1 MEAADR
7 RLRDGRRAHRAHG
20 HRGHAGRELQ
30 RRAGRRHP
38 AGRGRAAHT
47 PAGEAALSRDGSG
60 GRALRAALPAA
71 GRGRSRDHPGDL
83 RARLPRS
90 PSDETAAAV
99 LRRALGAGDLME
111 RLPVL
116 PLGQLVVYPHV
127 VLPLAL
133 TDPKAVQL
141 IDEIIQG
148 EKRLLL
154 GVVRSMG
161 GMEPPEGAVMN
172 TLPHQLYDVGTL
184 GTIVRM
190 LKLGDGSVRV
200 MVQGLE
206 GARLNNIAQ
215 GEKWLMADS
224 EPLQENTLEDA
235 RTEALKRTTIAQFS
249 RVIDI
254 APYLGAELHE
264 ALAGIT
270 EDGKLADFIAA
281 NLDLALPAKAELLAI
296 DDVTH
301 RLERLGEFLVQELQ
315 VLEVGTQIQEKV
327 KSRLDQNQREYV
339 LREQLQV
346 IRQELG
352 EGEGDDELEELAKRL
367 DEAQLSAEAKKVA
380 DRELKR
386 LRQMSPQS
394 AEYQV
399 ARTYLDVFATLPW
412 GRVTQDQL
420 DLKAAR
426 EILDRDHY
434 DLKTVK
440 ERILEYLAVRTLN
453 PNARGSILCFVGPP
467 GVGKTSLGQSI
478 AESLGR
484 KFTRVSLGGVRDEAE
499 IKGHRRTYVG
509 AIPGRI
515 IHALQRCE
523 TRTPVLM
530 LEVLDPAQN
539 STFVDHYL
547 EVPFDLSGVMFIAT
561 ANSTLPIPD
570 PLLDRMEQLTL
581 VGYTPSEKLQIAK
594 RYLLPRQLK
603 ETGLG
608 KAEESERAH
617 VGDGAL
623 ERLIGEYTREAGVRQ
638 LEREIQGVL
647 RKAALEVVEGG
658 AKMVRVSSKNLEK
671 YAGQPK
677 VQSEVAGRAPEIGV
691 ATGLAW
697 TPVGGDIMFIEAIRM
712 PGKGQITLTGQLG
725 DVMKESAQ
733 AAWSLLRARASALGI
748 PLDAFTQSDVH
759 LHVPAG
765 GVPKDGPSAGITI
778 AAALASLLCRRPA
791 RHDVAM
797 TGELTLR
804 GRVLPIGGLK
814 EKLTAAA
821 RAGVTSVLV
830 PARNKSDLIDLPE
843 EVRKL
848 LDIKLVETIDD
859 VLDLALLDAPP
870 ADDRRGDRRSGGI
883 RVVTPP
889 SGPPAPPA
897 PPPPGEARR

>member
-1 MEAADR
+1 MD
-7 RLRDGRRAHRAHG
+7 
-20 HRGHAGRELQ
+20 
-30 RRAGRRHP
+30 
-38 AGRGRAAHT
+38 
-47 PAGEAALSRDGSG
+47 
-60 GRALRAALPAA
+60 
-71 GRGRSRDHPGDL
+71 
-83 RARLPRS
+83 
-90 PSDETAAAV
+90 
-99 LRRALGAGDLME
+99 

-116 PLGQLVVYPHV
+116 PLGQLVVFPHV

-154 GVVRSMG
+154 GVVKPNG
-161 GMEPPEGAVMN
+161 GLEPPEGAVMA
-172 TLPHQLYDVGTL
+172 TMPDQLYEIGTL
-184 GTIVRM
+184 GVVVRM

-200 MVQGLE
+200 MVQGIE
-206 GARLNNIAQ
+206 RARLSGVAQ
-215 GEKWLMADS
+215 GERYLMAEYQPLS
-224 EPLQENTLEDA
+224 ENLLEDA
-235 RTEALKRTTIAQFS
+235 RTEALKRTVIAQFS

-264 ALAGIT
+264 VLAGIT
-270 EDGKLADFIAA
+270 EAGKLSDFIAA

-296 DDVTH
+296 DDVTR
-301 RLERLGEFLVQELQ
+301 RLERLAEFLQQELE

-327 KSRLDQNQREYV
+327 KTRLEQNQREYV

-352 EGEGDDELEELAKRL
+352 EDTGDDELDELAQRI
-367 DEAQLSAEAKKVA
+367 EQAQLSPEASKVA
-380 DRELKR
+380 ERELKR

-412 GRVTQDQL
+412 TKVSQDRL
-420 DLKAAR
+420 DLKMAR
-426 EILDRDHY
+426 DILDRDHY

-453 PNARGSILCFVGPP
+453 PDAKGSILCFVGPP

-478 AESLGR
+478 AEALGR

-499 IKGHRRTYVG
+499 VRGHRRTYVG

-515 IHALQRCE
+515 LHALQRCE
-523 TRTPVLM
+523 TRNPVLM
-530 LEVLDPAQN
+530 LDEVDKMGADVRGDPTAALLEVLDPAQN
-539 STFVDHYL
+539 TTFVDHYL

-561 ANSTLPIPD
+561 ANSLAPIPD

-581 VGYTPSEKLQIAK
+581 IGYTPAEKLQIAR

-608 KAEESERAH
+608 AERAA
-617 VGDGAL
+617 VADGAM
-623 ERLIGEYTREAGVRQ
+623 ERLIAEYTREAGVRQ
-638 LEREIQGVL
+638 LEREVQGVL
-647 RKAALEVVEGG
+647 RKAALEVVEKKSAGVKIT
-658 AKMVRVSSKNLEK
+658 AKNLEK
-671 YAGQPK
+671 YAGQPR
-677 VQSEVAGRAPEIGV
+677 VQSEVAGRAPEVGV

-712 PGKGQITLTGQLG
+712 AGKGQITLTGQLG

-733 AAWSLLRARASALGI
+733 AAWSLLRARAGALGI
-748 PLDAFTQSDVH
+748 PLESFTQTDVH

-765 GVPKDGPSAGITI
+765 AVPKDGPSAGITI
-778 AAALASLLCRRPA
+778 ATALASLLCNRPS
-791 RHDVAM
+791 RHDLAM

-821 RAGVTSVLV
+821 RAGVTMVLV
-830 PARNKSDLIDLPE
+830 PARNKSDLVDLPD
-843 EVRKL
+843 EVARL
-848 LDIKLVETIDD
+848 LDIRQVDTIDE
-859 VLDLALLDAPP
+859 VLELALLAP
-870 ADDRRGDRRSGGI
+870 DERGRLSGGV
-883 RVVTPP
+883 RVIADRPP
-889 SGPPAPPA
+889 QSG
-897 PPPPGEARR
+897 ARP

>member
-1 MEAADR
+1 
-7 RLRDGRRAHRAHG
+7 
-20 HRGHAGRELQ
+20 
-30 RRAGRRHP
+30 
-38 AGRGRAAHT
+38 
-47 PAGEAALSRDGSG
+47 
-60 GRALRAALPAA
+60 
-71 GRGRSRDHPGDL
+71 
-83 RARLPRS
+83 
-90 PSDETAAAV
+90 
-99 LRRALGAGDLME
+99 ME

-133 TDPKAVQL
+133 TDPRAVQL

-148 EKRLLL
+148 DKKLLL
-154 GVVRSMG
+154 GVVKAAS
-161 GMEPPEGAVMN
+161 GMEPPEGAVMA
-172 TLPHQLYDVGTL
+172 TLPDQLYEIGTL
-184 GTIVRM
+184 GSVVRM

-206 GARLNNIAQ
+206 RARLQDISQ
-215 GEKWLMADS
+215 GERYLMADYQ
-224 EPLQENTLEDA
+224 PLAENLLEDS
-235 RTEALKRTTIAQFS
+235 RTEALKRTVIAQFS

-264 ALAGIT
+264 VLAGIT
-270 EDGKLADFIAA
+270 EAGKLADFISA
-281 NLDLALPAKAELLAI
+281 NLDLALPAKAELLAV
-296 DDVTH
+296 DDVTR
-301 RLERLGEFLVQELQ
+301 RLERLAEFLAQELE

-327 KSRLDQNQREYV
+327 KSRLEQNQREYV

-352 EGEGDDELEELAKRL
+352 EDTGDDELDELAHRIEQAEL
-367 DEAQLSAEAKKVA
+367 SPEAAKVA

-412 GRVTQDQL
+412 TKVSQDRL

-453 PNARGSILCFVGPP
+453 PEAKGSILCFVGPP

-478 AESLGR
+478 AEALGR

-499 IKGHRRTYVG
+499 VRGHRRTYVG

-515 IHALQRCE
+515 LHALQRCE
-523 TRTPVLM
+523 TRNPVLM
-530 LEVLDPAQN
+530 LDEVDKMGADVRGDPTAALLEVLDPAQN
-539 STFVDHYL
+539 TTFVDHYL

-561 ANSTLPIPD
+561 ANSLAPIPD
-570 PLLDRMEQLTL
+570 PLLDRMEVLTL
-581 VGYTPSEKLQIAK
+581 IGYTPAEKLQISR

-608 KAEESERAH
+608 AERAS
-617 VGDGAL
+617 VADGAM
-623 ERLIGEYTREAGVRQ
+623 ERLIAEYTREAGVRQ

-647 RKAALEVVEGG
+647 RKAALEVVEGKTSG
-658 AKMVRVSSKNLEK
+658 VKISAKNLEK
-671 YAGQPK
+671 YAGQPR
-677 VQSEVAGRAPEIGV
+677 VQSEVAGRAPEVGV

-712 PGKGQITLTGQLG
+712 AGKGQITLTGQLG

-733 AAWSLLRARASALGI
+733 AAWSLLRARAGALGI
-748 PLDAFTQSDVH
+748 PLESFTQTDVH

-765 GVPKDGPSAGITI
+765 AVPKDGPSAGITI
-778 AAALASLLCRRPA
+778 ATALASLLCNRPS
-791 RHDVAM
+791 RHDLAM

-821 RAGVTSVLV
+821 RAGVTTVLV
-830 PARNKSDLIDLPE
+830 PARNKSDLVDLPD
-843 EVRKL
+843 EVARL
-848 LDIKLVETIDD
+848 LDIKQVDTIDE
-859 VLDLALLDAPP
+859 VLELALLAPDER
-870 ADDRRGDRRSGGI
+870 ARLSGGV
-883 RVVTPP
+883 RVSLARPE
-889 SGPPAPPA
+889 
-897 PPPPGEARR
+897 PGARP

>member
-1 MEAADR
+1 
-7 RLRDGRRAHRAHG
+7 
-20 HRGHAGRELQ
+20 
-30 RRAGRRHP
+30 
-38 AGRGRAAHT
+38 
-47 PAGEAALSRDGSG
+47 
-60 GRALRAALPAA
+60 
-71 GRGRSRDHPGDL
+71 
-83 RARLPRS
+83 
-90 PSDETAAAV
+90 V
-99 LRRALGAGDLME
+99 E

-133 TDPKAVQL
+133 TDPRAVQL
-141 IDEIIQG
+141 IDEVIQG
-148 EKRLLL
+148 DKRLLL
-154 GVVRSMG
+154 AVVKAAG
-161 GMEPPEGAVMN
+161 GIEPPEGAVMA
-172 TLPHQLYDVGTL
+172 TMPDQLYDIGTL
-184 GTIVRM
+184 GAVVRM

-206 GARLNNIAQ
+206 RARLQGVSQ
-215 GEKWLMADS
+215 GERYLMADYQ
-224 EPLQENTLEDA
+224 PLAENLLEDA
-235 RTEALKRTTIAQFS
+235 RTEALKRDGIAQFS

-264 ALAGIT
+264 VLAGIT
-270 EDGKLADFIAA
+270 EAGKLADFISA
-281 NLDLALPAKAELLAI
+281 NLDLALPAKAELLAV
-296 DDVTH
+296 DDVTR
-301 RLERLGEFLVQELQ
+301 RLERLAEFLQQELE

-327 KSRLDQNQREYV
+327 KSRLEQNQREYV

-352 EGEGDDELEELAKRL
+352 EDTGDDELDELAHRIEQAEL
-367 DEAQLSAEAKKVA
+367 SPEATKVA

-412 GRVTQDQL
+412 TKVSQDRL

-453 PNARGSILCFVGPP
+453 PDAKGSILCFVGPP

-478 AESLGR
+478 AEALGR
-484 KFTRVSLGGVRDEAE
+484 KFTRVSLGGVRDDAE
-499 IKGHRRTYVG
+499 VRGHRRTYVG

-515 IHALQRCE
+515 LHALQRCE
-523 TRTPVLM
+523 TRNPVLM
-530 LEVLDPAQN
+530 LDEVDKMGSDVRGDPTAALLEVLDPAQN
-539 STFVDHYL
+539 TSFVDHYL

-561 ANSTLPIPD
+561 ANSLAPIPD
-570 PLLDRMEQLTL
+570 PLLDRMEVLTL
-581 VGYTPSEKLQIAK
+581 IGYTPAEKLQIAR

-608 KAEESERAH
+608 AERAS
-617 VGDGAL
+617 VADGAM

-647 RKAALEVVEGG
+647 RKAALEVVEGKTTG
-658 AKMVRVSSKNLEK
+658 VKISAKNLEK
-671 YAGQPK
+671 YAGQPR
-677 VQSEVAGRAPEIGV
+677 VQSEVAGRAPEVGV

-733 AAWSLLRARASALGI
+733 AAWSLLRARAGALGI
-748 PLDAFTQSDVH
+748 PLESFTQTDVH

-765 GVPKDGPSAGITI
+765 AVPKDGPSAGITI
-778 AAALASLLCRRPA
+778 ATALASLLCNRPS
-791 RHDVAM
+791 RHDLAM

-821 RAGVTSVLV
+821 RAGVTTVLV
-830 PARNKSDLIDLPE
+830 PARNKSDLVDLPD
-843 EVRKL
+843 EVLRL
-848 LDIKLVETIDD
+848 LDIKQVETIDE
-859 VLDLALLDAPP
+859 VLELALLAPDER
-870 ADDRRGDRRSGGI
+870 ARLSGGV
-883 RVVTPP
+883 RV
-889 SGPPAPPA
+889 SGLRPE
-897 PPPPGEARR
+897 GGARP

>member
-1 MEAADR
+1 
-7 RLRDGRRAHRAHG
+7 
-20 HRGHAGRELQ
+20 
-30 RRAGRRHP
+30 
-38 AGRGRAAHT
+38 
-47 PAGEAALSRDGSG
+47 
-60 GRALRAALPAA
+60 
-71 GRGRSRDHPGDL
+71 
-83 RARLPRS
+83 
-90 PSDETAAAV
+90 
-99 LRRALGAGDLME
+99 ME
-111 RLPVL
+111 RLPIL

-127 VLPLAL
+127 VLPLSL
-133 TDPKAVQL
+133 VDPKAVQL

-154 GVVRSMG
+154 GVVKSMG

-206 GARLNNIAQ
+206 RARLTEISQ
-215 GEKWLMADS
+215 GEKWLMANC
-224 EPLQENTLEDA
+224 EPLQENLLEDA
-235 RTEALKRTTIAQFS
+235 RTEALKRTVIAQFS

-254 APYLGAELHE
+254 APYLGNELHE
-264 ALAGIT
+264 VLAGIS
-270 EDGKLADFIAA
+270 EAGKLADFIAA

-327 KSRLDQNQREYV
+327 KNRLDQNQREYV

-352 EGEGDDELEELAKRL
+352 EGEGDDELEELSKRL
-367 DEAQLSAEAKKVA
+367 DEAELSAEAKKVA
-380 DRELKR
+380 ERELKR

-399 ARTYLDVFATLPW
+399 ARTYLDVFAALPW
-412 GRVTQDQL
+412 AKVTADRL
-420 DLKAAR
+420 DLKTAR

-434 DLKTVK
+434 DLKTIK

-453 PNARGSILCFVGPP
+453 PDARGSILCFVGPP

-478 AESLGR
+478 AEALGR

-499 IKGHRRTYVG
+499 VRGHRRTYVG

-523 TRTPVLM
+523 SRTPVLM
-530 LEVLDPAQN
+530 LDEVDKMGADVRGDPTSALLEVLDPAQN

-561 ANSTLPIPD
+561 ANSTMPIPD

-608 KAEESERAH
+608 KADATDRAH
-617 VGDGAL
+617 IADGAL
-623 ERLIGEYTREAGVRQ
+623 DRLIAEYTREAGVRQ

-647 RKAALEVVEGG
+647 RKAALEVVEGKSTTVKIG
-658 AKMVRVSSKNLEK
+658 TKNLEK

-733 AAWSLLRARASALGI
+733 AAWSLLRARAGALGI

-778 AAALASLLCRRPA
+778 AAALASLLCRRPS

-830 PARNKSDLIDLPE
+830 PERNKNDLIDLPD

-848 LDIKLVETIDD
+848 LDIRLVETIDD
-859 VLDLALLDAPP
+859 VLALALLDVPVAEE
-870 ADDRRGDRRSGGI
+870 RSERRSGGI
-883 RVVTPP
+883 RVV
-889 SGPPAPPA
+889 GQLPPAPA
-897 PPPPGEARR
+897 SSPPPGPPSSPPGAVRR

>member
-1 MEAADR
+1 
-7 RLRDGRRAHRAHG
+7 
-20 HRGHAGRELQ
+20 
-30 RRAGRRHP
+30 
-38 AGRGRAAHT
+38 
-47 PAGEAALSRDGSG
+47 
-60 GRALRAALPAA
+60 
-71 GRGRSRDHPGDL
+71 
-83 RARLPRS
+83 
-90 PSDETAAAV
+90 
-99 LRRALGAGDLME
+99 ME

-154 GVVRSMG
+154 GVVKSVG
-161 GMEPPEGAVMN
+161 GIEPPEGAVMN

-206 GARLNNIAQ
+206 RARLKDVAQ
-215 GEKWLMADS
+215 GEKWLMAEP
-224 EPLQENTLEDA
+224 EPLTENTLEDS
-235 RTEALKRTTIAQFS
+235 RTEALKRTVIAQFS

-264 ALAGIT
+264 VLSGIT
-270 EDGKLADFIAA
+270 EAGKLADFIAA

-296 DDVTH
+296 DDVTR
-301 RLERLGEFLVQELQ
+301 RLERLQEFLVQELQ

-327 KSRLDQNQREYV
+327 KTRLDQNQREYV

-352 EGEGDDELEELAKRL
+352 EGEGDDELEELGKRL

-399 ARTYLDVFATLPW
+399 ARTYLDVFAALPW
-412 GRVTQDQL
+412 SRMTQDRL

-434 DLKTVK
+434 DLKTIK

-453 PNARGSILCFVGPP
+453 PDAKGSILCFVGPP

-478 AESLGR
+478 AEALGR

-499 IKGHRRTYVG
+499 IRGHRRTYVG

-515 IHALQRCE
+515 IHALQRSE
-523 TRTPVLM
+523 TRSPVLM
-530 LEVLDPAQN
+530 LDEVDKMGADVRGDPTAALLEVLDPAQN

-561 ANSTLPIPD
+561 ANSTMPIPD

-594 RYLLPRQLK
+594 RYLMPRQLK

-608 KAEESERAH
+608 GDPGRAH

-658 AKMVRVSSKNLEK
+658 AKMVKVSSKNLEK

-791 RHDVAM
+791 RNDVAM

-830 PARNKSDLIDLPE
+830 PARNKNDLIDLPE

-859 VLDLALLDAPP
+859 VLELALLEVPQEE
-870 ADDRRGDRRSGGI
+870 RRGDRRSGGI
-883 RVVTPP
+883 RVVPTPSAP
-889 SGPPAPPA
+889 PGPPAP

>member
-1 MEAADR
+1 
-7 RLRDGRRAHRAHG
+7 
-20 HRGHAGRELQ
+20 
-30 RRAGRRHP
+30 
-38 AGRGRAAHT
+38 
-47 PAGEAALSRDGSG
+47 
-60 GRALRAALPAA
+60 
-71 GRGRSRDHPGDL
+71 
-83 RARLPRS
+83 
-90 PSDETAAAV
+90 
-99 LRRALGAGDLME
+99 ME

-141 IDEIIQG
+141 IDEVIQG
-148 EKRLLL
+148 EKRVLL
-154 GVVRSMG
+154 GVVKSVG

-200 MVQGLE
+200 MVQGL
-206 GARLNNIAQ
+206 GRARLTEVAQ
-215 GEKWLMADS
+215 GEKWLMADC
-224 EPLQENTLEDA
+224 EPLIENLLEDS
-235 RTEALKRTTIAQFS
+235 RTEALKRTVIAQFS

-264 ALAGIT
+264 VLAGIT
-270 EDGKLADFIAA
+270 EAGKLADFIAA

-296 DDVTH
+296 DDVTR
-301 RLERLGEFLVQELQ
+301 RLERLSEFMVQELQ

-327 KSRLDQNQREYV
+327 KNRLDQNQREYV

-352 EGEGDDELEELAKRL
+352 EGDGDDELDELAKRL
-367 DEAQLSAEAKKVA
+367 EEAQLPAEARKVA
-380 DRELKR
+380 ERELKR

-412 GRVTQDQL
+412 SRVTQDRL

-434 DLKTVK
+434 DLKTIK

-453 PNARGSILCFVGPP
+453 PEAKGSILCFVGPP

-478 AESLGR
+478 AEALGR

-499 IKGHRRTYVG
+499 IRGHRRTYVG

-523 TRTPVLM
+523 NRSPVLM
-530 LEVLDPAQN
+530 LDEVDKMGADVRGDPTAALLEVLDPAQN

-547 EVPFDLSGVMFIAT
+547 EVPFDLSSVMFIAT
-561 ANSTLPIPD
+561 ANSIMPIPD

-581 VGYTPSEKLQIAK
+581 VGYTPSEKFQIAR

-608 KAEESERAH
+608 GKDERAH
-617 VGDGAL
+617 LADAAL
-623 ERLIGEYTREAGVRQ
+623 ERLISEYTREAGVRQ

-647 RKAALEVVEGG
+647 RKAALEVVEG
-658 AKMVRVSSKNLEK
+658 KSTTVKITVKNLEK

-677 VQSEVAGRAPEIGV
+677 VQSEVVGRAPELGV

-733 AAWSLLRARASALGI
+733 AAWSLLRARAATLGI
-748 PLDAFTQSDVH
+748 PLDVFTQSDVH

-765 GVPKDGPSAGITI
+765 AVPKDGPSAGITI
-778 AAALASLLCRRPA
+778 AAALASLLTRRPS

-821 RAGVTSVLV
+821 RAGVRSVLV
-830 PARNKSDLIDLPE
+830 PERNKNDLIDLPE

-859 VLDLALLDAPP
+859 VLALALLDVPP
-870 ADDRRGDRRSGGI
+870 IDEQRRSGGI
-883 RVVTPP
+883 RVVSPP
-889 SGPPAPPA
+889 SGPPTPPA
-897 PPPPGEARR
+897 PGEVRR

>member
-1 MEAADR
+1 
-7 RLRDGRRAHRAHG
+7 
-20 HRGHAGRELQ
+20 
-30 RRAGRRHP
+30 
-38 AGRGRAAHT
+38 
-47 PAGEAALSRDGSG
+47 
-60 GRALRAALPAA
+60 
-71 GRGRSRDHPGDL
+71 
-83 RARLPRS
+83 
-90 PSDETAAAV
+90 
-99 LRRALGAGDLME
+99 ME
-111 RLPVL
+111 RLPIL

-127 VLPLAL
+127 VLPLSL

-154 GVVRSMG
+154 GVVKSMG

-206 GARLNNIAQ
+206 RARLANIAQ
-215 GEKWLMADS
+215 GEKWLMADG
-224 EPLQENTLEDA
+224 EPLQENLLEDA
-235 RTEALKRTTIAQFS
+235 RTEALKRTVIAQFS

-264 ALAGIT
+264 VLSGIT
-270 EDGKLADFIAA
+270 EAGKLADFIAA

-327 KSRLDQNQREYV
+327 KNRLDQNQREYV

-352 EGEGDDELEELAKRL
+352 EGDGDDELEELAKRL
-367 DEAQLSAEAKKVA
+367 DEAQLSAEAKKVS

-399 ARTYLDVFATLPW
+399 ARTYLDVFAALPW
-412 GRVTQDQL
+412 SRVTQDRL

-453 PNARGSILCFVGPP
+453 PTARGSILCFVGPP

-478 AESLGR
+478 AEALGR

-499 IKGHRRTYVG
+499 IRGHRRTYVG

-515 IHALQRCE
+515 IHALQRCD

-530 LEVLDPAQN
+530 LDEVDKMGADVRGDPTAALLEVLDPAQN

-561 ANSTLPIPD
+561 ANSTMPIPD

-581 VGYTPSEKLQIAK
+581 VGYTPAEKLQIAK
-594 RYLLPRQLK
+594 RYLMPRQLK
-603 ETGLG
+603 ETGLD
-608 KAEESERAH
+608 ERAH
-617 VGDGAL
+617 FGDGAL

-647 RKAALEVVEGG
+647 RKAAWEVVEAG
-658 AKMVRVSSKNLEK
+658 AKTVKVSSKNLEK

-733 AAWSLLRARASALGI
+733 AAWSLLRARATALGI
-748 PLDAFTQSDVH
+748 PQDAFTQSDVH

-821 RAGVTSVLV
+821 RAGMKSVLV
-830 PARNKSDLIDLPE
+830 PERNKNDLIDLPD

-848 LDIKLVETIDD
+848 LDIRLVETIDD
-859 VLDLALLDAPP
+859 VLALALLDVPP
-870 ADDRRGDRRSGGI
+870 AEERPERRSGGI
-883 RVVTPP
+883 RVVGQLPAPGTLPTPP
-889 SGPPAPPA
+889 SA
-897 PPPPGEARR
+897 PPPGARR